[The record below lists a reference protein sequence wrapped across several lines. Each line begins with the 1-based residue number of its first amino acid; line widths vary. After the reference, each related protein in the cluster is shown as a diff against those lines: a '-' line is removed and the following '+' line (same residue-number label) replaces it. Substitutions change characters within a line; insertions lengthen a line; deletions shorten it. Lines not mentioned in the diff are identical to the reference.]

1 MNCSRRNLALL
12 FPGLL
17 VAAQA
22 DARDTVL
29 PSRFYPFAS
38 LPVQTNSKNHNQ
50 TRQVLNGLTH
60 SGSHID
66 LHMTTLQPGEMP
78 HPAHSHIWEEMFLVQ
93 KGTLEITIA
102 GHSSKLGPGSIAYVA
117 SEDRHGVKNPGDTPA
132 QYFVLAFRGVE
143 KV

>member
-1 MNCSRRNLALL
+1 
-12 FPGLL
+12 
-17 VAAQA
+17 
-22 DARDTVL
+22 
-29 PSRFYPFAS
+29 
-38 LPVQTNSKNHNQ
+38 
-50 TRQVLNGLTH
+50 
-60 SGSHID
+60 
-66 LHMTTLQPGEMP
+66 
-78 HPAHSHIWEEMFLVQ
+78 MFLVQ